1 MKISYKGKTV
11 IVTGAAGGLGKAM
24 SRLFAECG
32 ANVAVCDI
40 AGGEAI
46 TEEINNAGGTAKY
59 YRFDI
64 RDREQIEKAFAGIKN
79 DFGSIDVL
87 VNNAGINGGP
97 EERKTVEFYSDGLN
111 LHRP

>member
-1 MKISYKGKTV
+1 MKISYEGKTV
-11 IVTGAAGGLGKAM
+11 IVTGAAGGLGKSM

-79 DFGSIDVL
+79 DFGSIDE
-87 VNNAGINGGP
+87 GI
-97 EERKTVEFYSDGLN
+97 RFLCQRDDG
-111 LHRP
+111 